1 MAEITVLLASEDI
14 TDLVLEIGTI
24 ARGTDF
30 PLATEMQPSTA
41 QLTLSDPN
49 GDFSPEN
56 VNNFFATNGENA
68 NGTRCP
74 VEVRADT
81 KLLFAGEVLEVGQ
94 NTPRATALLKC
105 IDKTRAIRIEDL
117 TDFGLQ
123 KAWKLIQD
131 TQQSAESGVYPIG
144 LGVSPISEGSA
155 TLTKAHN
162 QELTVVS
169 EIKTT
174 GILDPDNVQ
183 ITEHAILSEGGPI
196 DAADGA
202 YPQIR
207 AKTPYRYK
215 NILTLINAILNH
227 YSVAMGNRYMEIPS
241 QTLDLH
247 AETLG
252 RPGYDTVIGALESSQ
267 HLNWNGY
274 VTDILRDGNTLYFAY
289 TVNRG
294 QAAFSRILAYET
306 TADTW
311 STLYT
316 FPESG
321 REVWGLAK
329 IGDNLAMLVTDSRNT
344 SGSGKIPVTGSYD
357 SSQSG
362 NKTKLLYFDVT
373 QSSPSVGVMVDS
385 TATLPAQLATFYQ
398 AGSTG
403 AFANTPLANGMLP
416 DTRRRLIVSGS
427 NLYYPYA
434 RSNGDFGVA
443 RVAIGGSPSAV
454 LTAKSDENRNHAGF
468 AYALSGSTVVFGT
481 TYLDKQESTL
491 KVVKSS

>member
-1 MAEITVLLASEDI
+1 MSEISVLLASEDI
-14 TDLVLEIGTI
+14 TDAVLEIGTI
-24 ARGTDF
+24 SRGASYPF
-30 PLATEMQPSTA
+30 LTEMQPATA
-41 QLTLSDPN
+41 HLTLSDPD
-49 GDFSPEN
+49 GDYSPEN
-56 VNNFFATNGENA
+56 VNNFFDTHGENA

-81 KLLFAGEVLEVGQ
+81 KVLFAGEVLEVVQ
-94 NTPRATALLKC
+94 NTPRATVNLKC
-105 IDKTRAIRIEDL
+105 IDKTRAIRIKDL

-123 KAWKLIQD
+123 KAWKLIQE

-144 LGVSPISEGSA
+144 LGVAPISEGSA
-155 TLTKAHN
+155 TLTKADDQALN
-162 QELTVVS
+162 VVS

-174 GILDPDNVQ
+174 GVLTPDNVQ
-183 ITEHAILSEGGPI
+183 ITEAAILSEGGPI
-196 DAADGA
+196 DAAAA

-215 NILTLINAILNH
+215 NIITLINAILNH
-227 YSVAMGNRYMEIPS
+227 YSVAMGNRYMEVPP
-241 QTLDLH
+241 QTLELH
-247 AETLG
+247 AESLG

-294 QAAFSRILAYET
+294 QTAFSRILAYET
-306 TADTW
+306 MPDTW
-311 STLYT
+311 NTLYT
-316 FPESG
+316 FSESG

-329 IGDNLAMLVTDSRNT
+329 IGDNLVMLVTDSRNT
-344 SGSGKIPVTGSYD
+344 SRSNKTPVEGSYD

-362 NKTKLLYFDVT
+362 NKTKVLYFDVT
-373 QSSPSVGVMVDS
+373 QAIPSVGVMVDS

-398 AGSTG
+398 AGRIARG
-403 AFANTPLANGMLP
+403 AIRPSNDGLLP

-443 RVAIGGSPSAV
+443 RVSIGGSPSAV
-454 LTAKSDENRNHAGF
+454 LTAKSDGNRNHAGF
-468 AYALSGSTVVFGT
+468 AYALSGSTLVFGT
-481 TYLDKQESTL
+481 TYLSAEESTV
-491 KVVKSS
+491 KIVKSN